1 MFFVVKI
8 GVFKERIVS
17 VEADYQLKF
26 SIFSNAG

>member
-17 VEADYQLKF
+17 VEGDYHLQI
-26 SIFSNAG
+26 SIFSIEG